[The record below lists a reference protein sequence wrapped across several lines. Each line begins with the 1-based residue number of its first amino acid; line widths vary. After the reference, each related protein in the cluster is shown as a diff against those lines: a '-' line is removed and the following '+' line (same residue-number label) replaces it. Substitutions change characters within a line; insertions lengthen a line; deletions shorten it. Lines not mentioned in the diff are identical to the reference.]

1 MCVTFGEFHF
11 ISGAL
16 AGVVV
21 TIIALWYMGGEE
33 VR

>member
-16 AGVVV
+16 AGVAA
-21 TIIALWYMGGEE
+21 TIIALWYLGGKE

>member
-21 TIIALWYMGGEE
+21 TIIALWYMGREE